1 MTNVEGSKQEAH
13 AVNKMKYK
21 TVDFDNSHDAQFDS
35 RHSQGNRNHQ
45 AGSMQNRTRDL
56 AEARDF
62 SCTHYKKQPMP
73 SAANA
78 NMQTRI
84 LASLNP

>member
-45 AGSMQNRTRDL
+45 ASNPRPRGGQGFL
-56 AEARDF
+56 
-62 SCTHYKKQPMP
+62 CTHYKKQPMP
-73 SAANA
+73 NVVQALRAPNA
-78 NMQTRI
+78 NMQTQ
-84 LASLNP
+84 S